1 MFPALLLPGS
11 RQSVAPR
18 LSAAFAPRTR
28 GAGISSQPCSTS
40 ASARRDS
47 SQDSTCRFGFGQC
60 AVKVLGR
67 AQGAFRQHQARRLL
81 YCSPQGL
88 GCRTSGAGARERRP
102 NESFKPMPH
111 RGANHM
117 AGTACHA
124 LHAPLRHGLTLVLG
138 LVSRTVVARFQAIC
152 SASLIR
158 SVCTSHARCRHRQSV
173 GKHFGFGQAR
183 LSARFDLPHRLR
195 PGCGESSGP
204 RRLQHHRFGLADSSL
219 GLTGQT
225 CCNVRLRGW
234 VTAGQAQVLG
244 SGGLT
249 SRSSRIRFVPQNTW
263 QVQLAMCFAALRCSA

>member
-1 MFPALLLPGS
+1 
-11 RQSVAPR
+11 
-18 LSAAFAPRTR
+18 PRTR

-117 AGTACHA
+117 AGTASHA

-138 LVSRTVVARFQAIC
+138 RMSELTENYLRDLGFLLKEEWK
-152 SASLIR
+152 ASERAL
-158 SVCTSHARCRHRQSV
+158 H
-173 GKHFGFGQAR
+173 
-183 LSARFDLPHRLR
+183 
-195 PGCGESSGP
+195 ESS
-204 RRLQHHRFGLADSSL
+204 SE
-219 GLTGQT
+219 
-225 CCNVRLRGW
+225 
-234 VTAGQAQVLG
+234 
-244 SGGLT
+244 
-249 SRSSRIRFVPQNTW
+249 
-263 QVQLAMCFAALRCSA
+263 